1 MSSILKV
8 KDKDGK
14 WIDIAAIKGEDGE
27 DGKSAYEQAK
37 EGGFT
42 GTEEEF
48 IAFLNGLLNPVSV
61 IDDTAEDHVAD
72 KNNPHNVTA
81 EQTGAIPET
90 YIVSTDL
97 NNELQGGGDKMKV
110 SYYNSTTLNSPYKEG
125 VTAYAHG
132 MVITNAHNT
141 QYGMQLCMPSGD
153 TNIYIRGFS
162 KQGVNAWRKVA
173 DMTDINA
180 LNTRVAG
187 VEADLES
194 ATSQGAKIASGQYT
208 GTGTFGESNKNSLT
222 FPFVPKIVFISTP
235 STVASGTS
243 YATRFAPATF
253 VNGTNIGFISQST
266 EDANRSYDIPLTLIW
281 ADKTLSWYYVNT
293 STTSSGMT
301 AANQMN
307 YGGMVYK
314 WVAIG

>member
-8 KDKDGK
+8 KDKDGN
-14 WIDIAAIKGEDGE
+14 WIDITAIKGE

-61 IDDTAEDHVAD
+61 IDDTAEDHIVD

-110 SYYNSTTLNSPYKEG
+110 RYYNSTTLNSPYKEG
-125 VTAYAHG
+125 VTVYAHG

-162 KQGVNAWRKVA
+162 KQGVNGWRKVA

-180 LNTRVAG
+180 LNTRVAD

-243 YATRFAPATF
+243 SATRFAPATF
-253 VNGTNIGFISQST
+253 VNGANIGFISQST

-307 YGGMVYK
+307 YSGMVYK